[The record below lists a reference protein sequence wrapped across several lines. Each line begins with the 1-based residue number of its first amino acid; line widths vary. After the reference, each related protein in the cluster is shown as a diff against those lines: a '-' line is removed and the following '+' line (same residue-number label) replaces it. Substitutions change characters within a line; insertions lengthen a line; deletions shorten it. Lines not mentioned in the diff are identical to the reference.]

1 MAQVVATRAIQSS
14 ILCPS
19 SGSVHERFEKLK
31 PSGFAAKVLAREER
45 RSRRVAWRGG
55 PIAAAKRSVRAETE
69 VVPVTPEDAKVC
81 GGTVWF
87 TFFFFFFFLRNWRK
101 RECDFEF
108 GALFFGMVFDT

>member
-1 MAQVVATRAIQSS
+1 MAQVVATRAIQSP

-19 SGSVHERFEKLK
+19 SGSAHERFEKLK

-55 PIAAAKRSVRAETE
+55 PIAAAKRSVGAETE

-81 GGTVWF
+81 DGTVWF
-87 TFFFFFFFLRNWRK
+87 TFFFLLLLEELEEK
-101 RECDFEF
+101 R
-108 GALFFGMVFDT
+108 V